1 MENLSEIVAEA
12 LEEVKARENDKER
25 EAFLEALDAYTKT
38 VKEGLRQCNYHYEFK
53 DEYVRIEFNGL
64 TAASAF
70 KVDLYTRPQ
79 TSTML
84 NIIGT
89 DRQLASRYRK
99 AKMLIQA
106 LDETTLDDLED
117 AVGERLQELEEE
129 VNKAGD
135 AYVYSR
141 GDGGHAIRRVLEKI
155 LNRLTH
161 GGKTNVK
168 FYDINIAHP
177 DDEDTITQACDI
189 NIHVGDTTYTFKY
202 VVPLMSKEFLDK
214 SVADFCATNDLS
226 NDMVTTLRNL
236 YTLRCCLE
244 MAFNHAEVIGSE
256 DKMWFFNVY
265 SNVVDMYYKVS
276 ELLKRFMGGVYLKR
290 PDNTKTYCFTHK

>member
-1 MENLSEIVAEA
+1 MESLREMVTEA
-12 LEEVKARENDKER
+12 LEEVKDRKEDAKR
-25 EAFLEALDAYTKT
+25 EAFMEALGDYTQA
-38 VKEGLRQCNYHYEFK
+38 VKDGLRQCNYHYEFK

-70 KVDLYTRPQ
+70 KADLFTKPK

-106 LDETTLDDLED
+106 LEEASLDDLND
-117 AVGERLQELEEE
+117 AVGERLQELEERVDE
-129 VNKAGD
+129 ACR
-135 AYVYSR
+135 AYVDSR
-141 GDGGHAIRRVLEKI
+141 GEGSQGIKQMLEKI

-161 GGKTNVK
+161 DGKANVK

-177 DDEDTITQACDI
+177 DDEDIITQACDI
-189 NIHVGDTTYTFKY
+189 NIHVGDITYTFKY
-202 VVPLMSKEFLDK
+202 VVPLMSKEFFDK

-226 NDMVTTLRNL
+226 NDMVTTLKNL

-244 MAFNHAEVIGSE
+244 MTINHAGVIGSE
-256 DKMWFFNVY
+256 YRMWFSGVY
-265 SNVVDMYYKVS
+265 SNVVDMYYKDN
-276 ELLKRFMGGVYLKR
+276 ELLSSFMGGVYLKR
-290 PDNTKTYCFTHK
+290 PDNTKSYCFTNS

>member
-1 MENLSEIVAEA
+1 MENLSEMVTEA
-12 LEEVKARENDKER
+12 LEEVKDRKEDAKR
-25 EAFLEALDAYTKT
+25 EAFVDALGDYTQA
-38 VKEGLRQCNYHYEFK
+38 VKDGLRQCNYYYEFK

-70 KVDLYTRPQ
+70 KADLFTKPN

-99 AKMLIQA
+99 AQMLIQA
-106 LDETTLDDLED
+106 LDGNHLDELVDT
-117 AVGERLQELEEE
+117 VGEKLQELEEK
-129 VNKAGD
+129 VNEAGK
-135 AYVYSR
+135 AYVDSR
-141 GDGGHAIRRVLEKI
+141 GDGSHAIKSILERI

-161 GGKTNVK
+161 SGKANVK
-168 FYDINIAHP
+168 FYDINIGYP
-177 DDEDTITQACDI
+177 DDVDVIARACDI
-189 NIHVGDTTYTFKY
+189 NIHVGDITYAFKY
-202 VVPLMSKEFLDK
+202 VVPLLSKEFFDK
-214 SVADFCATNDLS
+214 SVVDFCTANDLS
-226 NDMVTTLRNL
+226 NDMVNTLKNL

-265 SNVVDMYYKVS
+265 SNVVDMYYKDC
-276 ELLKRFMGGVYLKR
+276 ELLKRFMGGVYIKR
-290 PDNTKTYCFTHK
+290 PDNTKTYCFTNK

>member
-1 MENLSEIVAEA
+1 MESLREMVTKSLKEIET
-12 LEEVKARENDKER
+12 RKEDAKR
-25 EAFLEALDAYTKT
+25 EAFVEALGDYTQV

-70 KVDLYTRPQ
+70 KADLYAKPK

-89 DRQLASRYRK
+89 DHQLASRYRK

-106 LDETTLDDLED
+106 LEEAGLDDLND
-117 AVGERLQELEEE
+117 AVGERLQELEEK
-129 VNKAGD
+129 VNEAGD

-141 GDGGHAIRRVLEKI
+141 GDGCHAIKSTLDRI

-161 GGKTNVK
+161 SGQVSVK

-177 DDEDTITQACDI
+177 DDEDIISQACDI
-189 NIHVGDTTYTFKY
+189 NVNTGVVTYTFKY
-202 VVPLMSKEFLDK
+202 VVPMVTKPFFDDSIT
-214 SVADFCATNDLS
+214 AFCATNGLS
-226 NDMVTTLRNL
+226 KIITTMKNL
-236 YTLRCCLE
+236 HTLRCCLE
-244 MAFNHAEVIGSE
+244 MAFNHAEVLGSD
-256 DKMWFFNVY
+256 DKMQFFNVY
-265 SNVVDMYYKVS
+265 SEVLDMYYKDS
-276 ELLKRFMGGVYLKR
+276 ELLKRFMGSVYLKR
-290 PDNTKTYCFTHK
+290 PDNTRTYCFSNI

>member
-1 MENLSEIVAEA
+1 MESLREMVNES
-12 LEEVKARENDKER
+12 LEKVKDRKEDAKR
-25 EAFLEALDAYTKT
+25 EAFVEALGDYTQA
-38 VKEGLRQCNYHYEFK
+38 VKDGLRQCNYHYEFK

-70 KVDLYTRPQ
+70 KADLYTKPN

-106 LDETTLDDLED
+106 LEEASLDDLND
-117 AVGERLQELEEE
+117 AVGERLQELEEK
-129 VNKAGD
+129 VNEAGD

-141 GDGGHAIRRVLEKI
+141 GEGSQGIKQMLEKI
-155 LNRLTH
+155 LNRLTN
-161 GGKTNVK
+161 GGQASVK

-177 DDEDTITQACDI
+177 DDEDIITRACDI
-189 NIHVGDTTYTFKY
+189 TINDGNRSYIFKY
-202 VVPLMSKEFLDK
+202 VVPLLSKEYFDK
-214 SVADFCATNDLS
+214 SITDFCAANDLS
-226 NDMVTTLRNL
+226 DDMVTTMKNL

-244 MAFNHAEVIGSE
+244 MLYNHAGVLGGE
-256 DKMWFFNVY
+256 DRDWVY
-265 SNVVDMYYKVS
+265 IAYTDVFELYRNYNDLLESFVDKVY
-276 ELLKRFMGGVYLKR
+276 MKR
-290 PDNTKTYCFTHK
+290 PDNTRAYCFTNE

>member
-1 MENLSEIVAEA
+1 MENLREMVTEA
-12 LEEVKARENDKER
+12 LEEVKDRKEDAKR
-25 EAFLEALDAYTKT
+25 EAFVEALGDYIQA
-38 VKEGLRQCNYHYEFK
+38 VKDGLRQCNYHYEFK
-53 DEYVRIEFNGL
+53 DEYVRIEYNGL

-70 KVDLYTRPQ
+70 KADLYTIPK

-106 LDETTLDDLED
+106 LEEVSLDDLND
-117 AVGERLQELEEE
+117 AVGERLQELEEK
-129 VNKAGD
+129 VNEAGD

-141 GDGGHAIRRVLEKI
+141 GEGSQGIKQMLEKI
-155 LNRLTH
+155 LNRLTN
-161 GGKTNVK
+161 GGQASVK

-177 DDEDTITQACDI
+177 DDEDVITRACDI
-189 NIHVGDTTYTFKY
+189 GINDGSRSYIFKY
-202 VVPLMSKEFLDK
+202 AVPMKSKEFFDK
-214 SVADFCATNDLS
+214 SIADFCTTNGLS
-226 NDMVTTLRNL
+226 NNMITTMKNL

-244 MAFNHAEVIGSE
+244 MVFNHAGIMGSE
-256 DKMWFFNVY
+256 YRMWFSGVY
-265 SNVVDMYYKVS
+265 SNVVDMYYKEN

-290 PDNTKTYCFTHK
+290 PDNTRTYCFTNS

>member
-1 MENLSEIVAEA
+1 MEELREMVTEA
-12 LEEVKARENDKER
+12 LEEVKNREADKER
-25 EAFLEALDAYTKT
+25 EAFVEALGDYTQA
-38 VKEGLRQCNYHYEFK
+38 VKDGLRQCNYHYEFK

-70 KVDLYTRPQ
+70 KADLYTIPK

-84 NIIGT
+84 SIIGT

-106 LDETTLDDLED
+106 LEENVLMDLEE
-117 AVGERLQELEEE
+117 AVGERLQELEEK
-129 VNKAGD
+129 VNEAGD

-141 GDGGHAIRRVLEKI
+141 GDGSHAIRQLLEKI

-161 GGKTNVK
+161 DGKANVK

-177 DDEDTITQACDI
+177 DDEDIITQACDI
-189 NIHVGDTTYTFKY
+189 NIHVGDITYTFKY
-202 VVPLMSKEFLDK
+202 VVPLMSKEFFDK

-226 NDMVTTLRNL
+226 NDMVTTLKNL

-265 SNVVDMYYKVS
+265 SNVVDMYYKDS

-290 PDNTKTYCFTHK
+290 PDNTKSYCFTNE